1 MIPLVGG
8 TVEALAIAGFAVAG
22 LVVWLRR
29 GRGYRG
35 PRLVDE
41 GSGVDHS
48 TLAAAEREARD
59 APPLPPAQP
68 RPPERL

>member
-8 TVEALAIAGFAVAG
+8 PLEALAIAGFAVAG

-35 PRLVDE
+35 PRLVGDE
-41 GSGVDHS
+41 PDVDHAA
-48 TLAAAEREARD
+48 LEAAEREVRE
-59 APPLPPAQP
+59 APPLPPAEP

>member
-8 TVEALAIAGFAVAG
+8 PLEALAIAGFAVAG
-22 LVVWLRR
+22 LVAWLRR
-29 GRGYRG
+29 RRYRG
-35 PRLVDE
+35 PRLLDDR
-41 GSGVDHS
+41 SGINHS
-48 TLAAAEREARD
+48 ALAAAEREARE